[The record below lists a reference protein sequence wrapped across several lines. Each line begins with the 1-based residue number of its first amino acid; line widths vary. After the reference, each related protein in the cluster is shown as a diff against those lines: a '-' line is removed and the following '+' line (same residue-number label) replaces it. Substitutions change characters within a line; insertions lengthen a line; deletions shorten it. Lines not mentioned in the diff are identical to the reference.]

1 LGAAKVAFGGL
12 HGNVS
17 KQELNLLQLTAG
29 GSAKPGAASTKIVR
43 RELPDPNL
51 GSKLFDNVP
60 YELFRHLFAPYF
72 AGAAHAAEEPA
83 SCDSGG
89 FRPFVQQT
97 LHPIR
102 NWDGSNVPS
111 LPAKVYD
118 CPMSFALLK
127 MTYRQA
133 SDFVATEP
141 TSKKYCQQG
150 PIPFAL
156 DPIAIR
162 SLPESLALVGS

>member
-1 LGAAKVAFGGL
+1 MVGDSSRARSNGRVAR
-12 HGNVS
+12 
-17 KQELNLLQLTAG
+17 
-29 GSAKPGAASTKIVR
+29 KPGAASTEIVR
-43 RELPDPNL
+43 RELADAGL

-60 YELFRHLFAPYF
+60 YELFRHLFAPNS
-72 AGAAHAAEEPA
+72 ASTAHAAEEAA

-118 CPMSFALLK
+118 CPMFFALLK
-127 MTYRQA
+127 MTYRQP
-133 SDFVATEP
+133 SEFVATEP
-141 TSKKYCQQG
+141 TSKE
-150 PIPFAL
+150 AL
-156 DPIAIR
+156 QARPDPVC
-162 SLPESLALVGS
+162 P